1 MRRYARLDTAY
12 GPCIA
17 VRTVTRITATR
28 IIFTV
33 QLTIS
38 VTYAL
43 QESNK
48 LLILY
53 CCEALIVVTDTC
65 RARTYLRGTHALPL
79 DLEAGT
85 PQKGTCTDL
94 KKRWPHNPSGASR
107 HSPIAAWITL
117 G

>member
-53 CCEALIVVTDTC
+53 CCEALIVVTDTE
-65 RARTYLRGTHALPL
+65 REPIFVARTLCLWTSKLGRLRKVHVQT
-79 DLEAGT
+79 
-85 PQKGTCTDL
+85 
-94 KKRWPHNPSGASR
+94 
-107 HSPIAAWITL
+107 
-117 G
+117 